1 MGIVRTLRGTERG
14 TGQGSNLPAPGASS
28 SGAITRASSS
38 DSISAGLL
46 AMSQEEWNGLDG
58 GSPCRVRASTTASV
72 IARLGELP
80 SEYITRIP
88 ERKVE
93 KSLDYLER
101 LQIPGSG
108 WSENGTQRADAFTT
122 SWTIIA
128 LRSHRRPVPHAAVN
142 FLLSCR
148 QADGGFSELAGN
160 DSACDPS
167 SPEITVT
174 TLRALNMCD
183 RAAGDFLAS
192 SLRNDFSSTLAHN
205 SSRFYVC
212 SEILDWEAGLAP
224 WPVLHLVSQSAVQ
237 FDMEGAYEQALLLR
251 ILLRMRNQRAWV
263 AASALRKMQLA
274 DGSWPAGFSTPASAQ
289 SGTSPASALEKK
301 LLASAT
307 AIAAL
312 VMSDAQPASYST
324 SAALP
329 QQKWGGE

>member
-14 TGQGSNLPAPGASS
+14 TGQGSNLPAPGPSS

-46 AMSQEEWNGLDG
+46 AMSKEEWNGLDG
-58 GSPCRVRASTTASV
+58 GSPCRVRISTTASV

-93 KSLDYLER
+93 ESLDYLER

-108 WSENGTQRADAFTT
+108 WSENGTERADAFTT

-148 QADGGFSELAGN
+148 QADGGFATVAGN
-160 DSACDPS
+160 HSACNPS

-183 RAAGDFLAS
+183 RAAGDFVAS

-205 SSRFYVC
+205 SSRFYMC
-212 SEILDWEAGLAP
+212 SEILDWESGLAP
-224 WPVLHLVSQSAVQ
+224 WPVLHLVGQSAVQ
-237 FDMEGAYEQALLLR
+237 FDMDAAYEQALLLR

-263 AASALRKMQLA
+263 AASALREMQLT
-274 DGSWPAGFSTPASAQ
+274 DGSWPADFSIPASAQ

-312 VMSDAQPASYST
+312 VMSDAQPVSYST
-324 SAALP
+324 SAPLP